1 VTQRKDRAHKIEV
14 GSVEPG
20 NYVAEI
26 EQLARS
32 PARIAAE
39 QGPRVR

>member
-14 GSVEPG
+14 GSVELMGNPG

-26 EQLARS
+26 E
-32 PARIAAE
+32 
-39 QGPRVR
+39 